1 MLHIRL
7 WSMRLIFTIFALA
20 ILLPCAAWARS
31 SALASSSSDESHHEG
46 NRMPTTTRRSSGT
59 GGWTRAVPSACGW

>member
-20 ILLPCAAWARS
+20 ILLPCAAWARTNAKLS
-31 SALASSSSDESHHEG
+31 LIHI
-46 NRMPTTTRRSSGT
+46 
-59 GGWTRAVPSACGW
+59 